1 MAQVVNSLE
10 TRTREIDEKL
20 KGRNIQLK
28 LMDQQLL
35 NEKVKNKR
43 LEKELKRALEFIQ
56 ENDRVRESIGS
67 QQTDGQFN
75 ALVEE
80 CQQYLS
86 VKSLNDSSS
95 NMKNQVI
102 PIVLQSIKQ
111 S

>member
-43 LEKELKRALEFIQ
+43 LEKELKRALELI
-56 ENDRVRESIGS
+56 
-67 QQTDGQFN
+67 
-75 ALVEE
+75 
-80 CQQYLS
+80 
-86 VKSLNDSSS
+86 
-95 NMKNQVI
+95 
-102 PIVLQSIKQ
+102 
-111 S
+111 

>member
-43 LEKELKRALEFIQ
+43 LEKELKRALEFI
-56 ENDRVRESIGS
+56 
-67 QQTDGQFN
+67 
-75 ALVEE
+75 
-80 CQQYLS
+80 
-86 VKSLNDSSS
+86 
-95 NMKNQVI
+95 
-102 PIVLQSIKQ
+102 
-111 S
+111 